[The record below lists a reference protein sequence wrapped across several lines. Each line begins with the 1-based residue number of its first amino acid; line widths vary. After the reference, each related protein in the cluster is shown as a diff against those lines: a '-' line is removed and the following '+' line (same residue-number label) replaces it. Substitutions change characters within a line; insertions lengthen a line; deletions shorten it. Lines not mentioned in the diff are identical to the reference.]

1 MSGPQP
7 SRTKEDVENL
17 LQSRRQTAPNPSP
30 RKKRGLSVRDDA
42 DPSLTS
48 VQHRQGSPTRAHAKK
63 LSPIRDSTGIA
74 DKTQAAPLSPSS
86 KMLFCTESP
95 SEVFEQT
102 RGSNGVATWRLI
114 RICTEQGWETRQHDF
129 LIRDSDLD
137 ETQNA
142 PLSPSSKLLH
152 CSESPSEVFA
162 QTRGS
167 KGAASWP
174 HTRVCTERGWEPSLP
189 AHQQM
194 IAGQRYRIHAGA
206 PFSRPSSECGVQAVG
221 GWGLRQSR
229 KKGRD
234 SGSVGMSRPS
244 LGAASH
250 RPWTSAAVLTRRA
263 CARAA
268 GPSRPTPSPRRPSA
282 SRAWPVES
290 RPAAS
295 SWLPR
300 ARDWRRVL
308 APPGPAAP
316 SPARWAAGRGFPAS
330 FRPRGAQRRRVRKA

>member
-1 MSGPQP
+1 VSGPQP

-30 RKKRGLSVRDDA
+30 RKKRGLSVRDDT
-42 DPSLTS
+42 DPSVAS
-48 VQHRQGSPTRAHAKK
+48 GQHRQGSPTRAHAKK
-63 LSPIRDSTGIA
+63 LSPIRDSP

-114 RICTEQGWETRQHDF
+114 RICTEQGWETRQHDV

-174 HTRVCTERGWEPSLP
+174 HIRVCTERGWEPSLP

-206 PFSRPSSECGVQAVG
+206 PFLRPSSECGVQAVG
-221 GWGLRQSR
+221 GWGGRRSR

-234 SGSVGMSRPS
+234 RGSVGMSRPF

-250 RPWTSAAVLTRRA
+250 RPWIAAGLTRRA
-263 CARAA
+263 R
-268 GPSRPTPSPRRPSA
+268 GRS
-282 SRAWPVES
+282 ES
-290 RPAAS
+290 SDA
-295 SWLPR
+295 
-300 ARDWRRVL
+300 
-308 APPGPAAP
+308 
-316 SPARWAAGRGFPAS
+316 
-330 FRPRGAQRRRVRKA
+330 